1 MNLTEQLISRRE
13 IYHGRIIAV
22 QVDTVSLP
30 NGNTSTREVVRHP
43 GGVGILALDD
53 EDCAVLVEQ
62 YRYVF
67 DRTLLEIPAGKR
79 EPGEDPLTTA
89 RRELREETGAEAAH
103 WQPLGAVLPSP
114 GCYGEV
120 LHLYLARDLTFGA
133 THPDAD
139 EFLQV
144 RRLSLRY
151 AAGTVPLWRDRGR
164 QDRGRRAE
172 GEAAGTVSATGK
184 EQSKDPVSA
193 GYRAFAPC
201 PFGQREG

>member
-1 MNLTEQLISRRE
+1 MNLTEQLLSRRE
-13 IYHGRIIAV
+13 IYHGRIIDV

-53 EDCAVLVEQ
+53 EGCAVLVEQ

-67 DRTLLEIPAGKR
+67 GRTLLEIPAGKR

-103 WQPLGAVLPSP
+103 WQPLGAILPSP

-120 LHLYLARDLTFGA
+120 LHLYLARDLTFGGNA
-133 THPDAD
+133 P
-139 EFLQV
+139 
-144 RRLSLRY
+144 RRRRIFAGAAPPLRY
-151 AAGTVPLWRDRGR
+151 AAGTVPLRRDRGR

-172 GEAAGTVSATGK
+172 GEAAGTVSTTGK
-184 EQSKDPVSA
+184 EQSKDPVST
-193 GYRAFAPC
+193 GYRVFAPC